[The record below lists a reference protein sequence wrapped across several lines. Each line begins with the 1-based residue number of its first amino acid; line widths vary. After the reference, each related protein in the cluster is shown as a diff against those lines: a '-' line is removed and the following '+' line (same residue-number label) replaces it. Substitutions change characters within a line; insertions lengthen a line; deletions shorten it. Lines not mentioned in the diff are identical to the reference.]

1 MSTQMCSGVQK
12 KVLLLEITAAI
23 AFHSQVDYVV

>member
-1 MSTQMCSGVQK
+1 MSTQMCSSVQK
-12 KVLLLEITAAI
+12 KVLLEITAAI